1 MLLSHNPEM
10 TNTRTNGTSW
20 TLLSLRPSG
29 EHAPLRCAVARHGG
43 QLLAVSPWR
52 LQINDTLQAR
62 DALRQALGAPI
73 VVFTSP
79 AAVYAAHRL
88 LPLQRP
94 GPAQWASVGEG
105 TARALQACGIDA
117 VVRPAR
123 MDSEGL
129 LALPVFDAPL
139 HTVGLVTAP
148 GGRGMLAPALE
159 QRGARILR
167 ADVYQRVALRLRA
180 STLHALEAALP
191 RSVMAL
197 SSSEALMLIV
207 QQLPPSLATALKTR
221 PVVASSDRMLE
232 AARAAGFVQVHR
244 AEGPLPAQL
253 AAAAAAIMTPPP
265 PC

>member
-1 MLLSHNPEM
+1 M
-10 TNTRTNGTSW
+10 
-20 TLLSLRPSG
+20 
-29 EHAPLRCAVARHGG
+29 
-43 QLLAVSPWR
+43 
-52 LQINDTLQAR
+52 
-62 DALRQALGAPI
+62 
-73 VVFTSP
+73 
-79 AAVYAAHRL
+79 
-88 LPLQRP
+88 
-94 GPAQWASVGEG
+94 
-105 TARALQACGIDA
+105 
-117 VVRPAR
+117 
-123 MDSEGL
+123 
-129 LALPVFDAPL
+129 
-139 HTVGLVTAP
+139 GLVTAP

-180 STLHALEAALP
+180 STVHVLETALP

-232 AARAAGFVQVHR
+232 AARAAGFMQVHR